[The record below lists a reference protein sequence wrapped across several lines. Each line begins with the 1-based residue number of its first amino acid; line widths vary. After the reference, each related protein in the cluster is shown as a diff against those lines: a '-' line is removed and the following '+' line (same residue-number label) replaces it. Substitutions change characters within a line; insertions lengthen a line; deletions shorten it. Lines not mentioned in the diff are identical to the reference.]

1 MTKISRL
8 EELKHRQLDLRDII
22 LGGQDGL
29 VNVLGVTLG
38 VAAASGDTRIVLAA
52 GLAATFAESFSMA
65 AVAYTS
71 SITGA
76 HALTDALIVGV
87 SAIFG
92 SIIPIVPFALF
103 PISLGIKV
111 AVLISAIF
119 LFILGIYKAKVIG
132 LNLGRE
138 GLKITVI
145 GLSAALIGYVVGLIF
160 KVPVA

>member
-1 MTKISRL
+1 M
-8 EELKHRQLDLRDII
+8 
-22 LGGQDGL
+22 
-29 VNVLGVTLG
+29 GVTLG

-71 SITGA
+71 SMTGS

-92 SIIPIVPFALF
+92 SIIPILPFAFF

-119 LFILGIYKAKVIG
+119 LFLLGIYKARVIG
-132 LNLGRE
+132 LNLGLE
-138 GLKITVI
+138 GLKITLI
-145 GLSAALIGYVVGLIF
+145 GIAAALIGYVVGLIF
-160 KVPVA
+160 KVPAA